1 MGLTFFFITKTST
14 TILASMYLRWFIS
27 LILSV
32 SICWRGMF
40 RFSLHGFIFS
50 PFLSLLCVRNIR
62 ADIIL
67 IRIIWYFSYA
77 DFGNHL
83 HWTPQIISLERAPL
97 IRFRTSF
104 SVFCMCKSEFQ
115 IRFFSNLTW
124 STSRWLGSSIRNFI
138 YHHISC
144 FHYHKGCKVYL
155 MIGIRRYRMRR

>member
-115 IRFFSNLTW
+115 IRFFPI
-124 STSRWLGSSIRNFI
+124 WLDQQAVGSVLLLGILYIII
-138 YHHISC
+138 YHVFTI
-144 FHYHKGCKVYL
+144 
-155 MIGIRRYRMRR
+155 IRVVKYI